1 MENVS
6 IRSDTIDLRV
16 DDVPV
21 ADISVTEWQEVEF
34 TCIPPDGCSLTLKV
48 GHPVQ
53 SVTLQPF
60 LLPGDPAWHWRWN
73 PHNMV
78 GTCHL
83 TLSICW
89 PEGHIEHQSC
99 TFEVYPRKI
108 DRRQYLLLLDDL
120 QRTLVSLLT
129 MLPHNLVGGSLRL
142 PHLNE
147 GKEHQRHLIEDYYRF
162 FQENFAKLEQAVM
175 RIARHPHAHTQTMTR
190 PCDINQAHTLARVDR
205 DMTQGNWIYSD
216 KGTLPARV
224 SQPCTRFNTDT
235 YENQLLKQFLGKLWR
250 RACDITNLAT
260 RFASSRSGAAKRNW
274 EDIALQ
280 SSALARRLYELR
292 SLPFLADVG
301 HLKTFHGASHFIR
314 RNPDY
319 RYIYR
324 SWQALR
330 HLPDINVAYPQFY
343 IPIDELPRLYEY
355 WCVVQVLRVLL
366 DLPGRVVQEQRL
378 FQSNLQTHRQPRH
391 CGDLSDKQV
400 PSPLWSLVQNQP
412 LIVLEW
418 RGWSIILRYQPR
430 YQPLIIEPLPDSLSQ
445 DLDKVA
451 SSSQQITD
459 FQIGS
464 LDCHAHIPD
473 IAVELWQTGASPMLL
488 LLDAKYRLTSTG
500 TLPDDALA
508 DAYTYLGSIGIC
520 SGQRI
525 TRRVVLLYPG
535 RQEAEHYASGISLVP
550 LVPGKRG
557 GFQSWF
563 KNLLSMLWTSSCDE
577 C

>member
-1 MENVS
+1 MENVA

-16 DDVPV
+16 DDIPV

-34 TCIPPDGCSLTLKV
+34 TCIPPAGCSLTLKV

-53 SVTLQPF
+53 NVTLQPF
-60 LLPGDPAWHWRWN
+60 LFPGDPAWHWRWN

-78 GTCHL
+78 GTCRL

-89 PEGHIEHQSC
+89 PEGQIEHQSF
-99 TFEVYPRKI
+99 TFEVSPRKI

-162 FQENFAKLEQAVM
+162 FQEHFARLEQAVM
-175 RIARHPHAHTQTMTR
+175 RIARHPHTHTRTTTEQ
-190 PCDINQAHTLARVDR
+190 CDINQAYTLARLDR
-205 DMTQGNWIYSD
+205 DMTQGSWISSD
-216 KGTLPARV
+216 KGILPARI

-260 RFASSRSGAAKRNW
+260 SIASSRSGAAERNW

-280 SSALARRLYELR
+280 SSAIARRLYELR
-292 SLPFLADVG
+292 SLPFLANVG
-301 HLKTFHGASHFIR
+301 HLKTFHGASHLIR

-319 RYIYR
+319 RHIYR

-330 HLPDINVAYPQFY
+330 HLPEINVAYPQFY

-366 DLPGRVVQEQRL
+366 DLPGRVVQEQCL
-378 FQSNLQTHRQPRH
+378 FPHNQQNVEQPRH
-391 CGDLSDKQV
+391 CGNLSDDQE
-400 PSPLWSLVQNQP
+400 PSPPWSLVQNQP
-412 LIVLEW
+412 LMELEW
-418 RGWSIILRYQPR
+418 RGWSITLRYQPR
-430 YQPLIIEPLPDSLSQ
+430 YQPLEIAHPADSLRQEADRAEPSPQ
-445 DLDKVA
+445 H
-451 SSSQQITD
+451 TTPP
-459 FQIGS
+459 QIGS
-464 LDCHAHIPD
+464 LDCHTHIPD
-473 IAVELWQTGASPMLL
+473 IAVELWQTGAAPLLL
-488 LLDAKYRLTSTG
+488 LLDAKYRLTSNG
-500 TLPDDALA
+500 NLPEDALA
-508 DAYTYLGSIGIC
+508 DAYTYLGSIGIR
-520 SGQRI
+520 SGQQI

-535 RQEAEHYASGISLVP
+535 TQEAEHYASGISIAP
-550 LVPGKRG
+550 LVPGKRAV
-557 GFQSWF
+557 FQNWF
-563 KNLLSMLWTSSCDE
+563 KNLLSML
-577 C
+577 